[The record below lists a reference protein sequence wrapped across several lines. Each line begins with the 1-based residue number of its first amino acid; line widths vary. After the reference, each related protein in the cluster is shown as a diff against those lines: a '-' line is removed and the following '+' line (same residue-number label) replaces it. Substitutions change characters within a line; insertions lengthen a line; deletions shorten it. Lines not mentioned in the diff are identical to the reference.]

1 MMGYLTNS
9 WYPYF
14 IKNTYK
20 SVRKTPTG
28 ICANNIN
35 SQFTK
40 GETEMR
46 TIPSK
51 KEIPSLVVIKEM
63 QIKIAIAKDQKRIIY
78 NVGNEYSHILL
89 WN

>member
-1 MMGYLTNS
+1 
-9 WYPYF
+9 
-14 IKNTYK
+14 
-20 SVRKTPTG
+20 
-28 ICANNIN
+28 
-35 SQFTK
+35 
-40 GETEMR
+40 MR

-89 WN
+89 